1 MKMTHILLTTSM
13 IAALAAFQPALAH
26 GGEAHSAGKAAAGAD
41 AKVVSKAAADA
52 KLDSKAATAQKALF
66 AVHDSVKVLGAL
78 VKGGKFDAIHEEI
91 EKAEG
96 SINAIE
102 ANATL
107 EGTHRIRLEASLQ
120 QLAAQLA
127 KLHTASDAKDA
138 EKTKA
143 EFKKVEGA
151 LKLVE
156 NALK

>member
-26 GGEAHSAGKAAAGAD
+26 GGEDHSAGKATAD

-66 AVHDSVKVLGAL
+66 AVHDSVKVLGEL

-107 EGTHRIRLEASLQ
+107 EGTNRIRLEASLQ
-120 QLAAQLA
+120 QLSALLG
-127 KLHTASDAKDA
+127 KMHVASDAKDA